1 MFIIVNKKNN
11 SIATEP
17 SRSSYNN
24 TYATEAAAKAGITR
38 TIKHY
43 TKAIEQVAEVV
54 ANGEAEYMA
63 PMYNIFRE
71 ATDKDLG
78 RTHLALKSNYR
89 VMDSEEYMLIEP
101 MITKTG
107 QCPGTGKQITVTA
120 SINQPYYLSPLSESY
135 WSN

>member
-1 MFIIVNKKNN
+1 MFVIVNKKNN

-17 SRSSYNN
+17 SRRQSNN
-24 TYATEAAAKAGITR
+24 VYATAAAAKAGITR

-78 RTHLALKSNYR
+78 RTHYADKANYR
-89 VMDSEEYMLIEP
+89 VMDREEYMLIEP
-101 MITKTG
+101 MVEKRNAMSGETFKE
-107 QCPGTGKQITVTA
+107 
-120 SINQPYYLSPLSESY
+120 SINTPYYMSASSETY
-135 WSN
+135 WSA